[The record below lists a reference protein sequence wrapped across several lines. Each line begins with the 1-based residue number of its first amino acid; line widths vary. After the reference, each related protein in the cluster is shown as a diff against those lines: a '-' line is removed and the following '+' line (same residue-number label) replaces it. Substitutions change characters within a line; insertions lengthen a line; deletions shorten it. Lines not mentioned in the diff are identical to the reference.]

1 MRTIKFK
8 AKRLDN
14 KEWTCGYFYEENDN
28 TYIIENNQK
37 ESMLNRNITYMVDP
51 ASVCQF
57 TGYFD
62 KNGKEIYEGDVL
74 KGKRYRLPRTL
85 EDSYDVYGFIKFGKE
100 LASFLIQDLFIS
112 IDEPMGMTNPHG
124 HTFTQR
130 GMDYY
135 EVIGSIHDK
144 EWKEKLNIQ
153 ISNKEKNARDNS
165 NSKD

>member
-1 MRTIKFK
+1 MRTIKFR
-8 AKRLDN
+8 AKDVFTDAWRYGDLVH
-14 KEWTCGYFYEENDN
+14 
-28 TYIIENNQK
+28 NQK
-37 ESMLNRNITYMVDP
+37 VTTTGLEPRTMVGGYEVDP
-51 ASVCQF
+51 ETVCQF

-74 KGKRYRLPRTL
+74 KGKRYCLPGTL
-85 EDSYDVYGFIKFGKE
+85 GDSYDVYGFIKFGKE

-144 EWKEKLNIQ
+144 EWKEKLKLN
-153 ISNKEKNARDNS
+153 NE
-165 NSKD
+165 

>member
-1 MRTIKFK
+1 MKFR
-8 AKRLDN
+8 AKDVFTDAWRYGDLVH
-14 KEWTCGYFYEENDN
+14 
-28 TYIIENNQK
+28 NQK
-37 ESMLNRNITYMVDP
+37 VTTTGLEPRTMVGGYEVDP
-51 ASVCQF
+51 ETVCQF

-74 KGKRYRLPRTL
+74 KGKRYRLPGTL
-85 EDSYDVYGFIKFGKE
+85 GDSYDVYGFIKFGKE
-100 LASFLIQDLFIS
+100 LASFLIQDLFLS
-112 IDEPMGMTNPHG
+112 IDKPRGMTNPHG

-153 ISNKEKNARDNS
+153 ISNKGNNARDNS

>member
-1 MRTIKFK
+1 MRTIKFRGK
-8 AKRLDN
+8 DVFTDAWRYGDLVH
-14 KEWTCGYFYEENDN
+14 
-28 TYIIENNQK
+28 NQK
-37 ESMLNRNITYMVDP
+37 VTTTGLEPRTMVGGYEVDP
-51 ASVCQF
+51 ETVCQF

-74 KGKRYRLPRTL
+74 KGKRYCQPRTL
-85 EDSYDVYGFIKFGKE
+85 GDPYDVYGFIKFGKE
-100 LASFLIQDLFIS
+100 LASFLIQDLFLS
-112 IDEPMGMTNPHG
+112 IDKPRGMTNPHG

-153 ISNKEKNARDNS
+153 ISNKGNNARDNS

>member
-1 MRTIKFK
+1 MRTIKFRGK
-8 AKRLDN
+8 DVFTDTWKYGDLVH
-14 KEWTCGYFYEENDN
+14 
-28 TYIIENNQK
+28 NQK
-37 ESMLNRNITYMVDP
+37 VTTIGLEPRTMVGGYEVNPDT
-51 ASVCQF
+51 VGQF

-74 KGKRYRLPRTL
+74 KGKRYCLPRTL
-85 EDSYDVYGFIKFGKE
+85 EDPYDVYGFIKFGKE

-144 EWKEKLNIQ
+144 EWKEKLNIK

>member
-1 MRTIKFK
+1 MVG
-8 AKRLDN
+8 
-14 KEWTCGYFYEENDN
+14 GYEVNPD
-28 TYIIENNQK
+28 T
-37 ESMLNRNITYMVDP
+37 VG
-51 ASVCQF
+51 QF

-74 KGKRYRLPRTL
+74 KGRLYDRTL
-85 EDSYDVYGFIKFGKE
+85 GKFYDVYGFIKFGKE
-100 LASFLIQDLFIS
+100 LASFLIQDLFLS
-112 IDEPMGMTNPHG
+112 TGESRRGMANPYG

-135 EVIGSIHDK
+135 EVICSIHDK